1 MGAEELK
8 YAANALGKIS
18 GRVDPEEVL
27 GAEYQFLQSN
37 TAGAIFADFCIGK

>member
-18 GRVDPEEVL
+18 GKVDPEEVL
-27 GAEYQFLQSN
+27 GTN
-37 TAGAIFADFCIGK
+37 P

>member
-8 YAANALGKIS
+8 YAATALGKIS

-27 GAEYQFLQSN
+27 GSTSLIFL
-37 TAGAIFADFCIGK
+37 FL

>member
-27 GAEYQFLQSN
+27 GPLLEN
-37 TAGAIFADFCIGK
+37 N

>member
-18 GRVDPEEVL
+18 GHVDPDEVL
-27 GAEYQFLQSN
+27 GIPQIHISTISN
-37 TAGAIFADFCIGK
+37 TKLQE

>member
-8 YAANALGKIS
+8 YAASALGKIS

-27 GAEYQFLQSN
+27 GPFPTHRTFNFQE
-37 TAGAIFADFCIGK
+37 

>member
-18 GRVDPEEVL
+18 GHIDPEEVL
-27 GAEYQFLQSN
+27 GTLQIHISTISN
-37 TAGAIFADFCIGK
+37 TYVQE